1 MIAIFS
7 TLFCGPVSGN
17 RRSILQA
24 HTRCRIGKVFSW
36 LGLSVAA
43 VTTEDRRFGDVAV
56 RQEKFGADITYVTGQ
71 ELAFTW
77 MFDNTS
83 SCRKPD
89 QQVPLTLTLIYILV
103 VGGLAKGSGG
113 ITQSNMHNASC
124 PPNSVICR
132 DVGMYK

>member
-1 MIAIFS
+1 
-7 TLFCGPVSGN
+7 
-17 RRSILQA
+17 
-24 HTRCRIGKVFSW
+24 VFSW

-56 RQEKFGADITYVTGQ
+56 RREKFGADITYVTGQ

-89 QQVPLTLTLIYILV
+89 QQVPLTSTLMYILV
-103 VGGLAKGSGG
+103 VGRCGLAAGAGG
-113 ITQSNMHNASC
+113 ITQSSMHNESC
-124 PPNSVICR
+124 PPNQ
-132 DVGMYK
+132 

>member
-1 MIAIFS
+1 MGVRHLRRTCVRRTGKESTWLGLSVVAIDF
-7 TLFCGPVSGN
+7 PVQYCL
-17 RRSILQA
+17 RLVREPTTILQG
-24 HTRCRIGKVFSW
+24 HTCCRIGKVFSW

-56 RQEKFGADITYVTGQ
+56 RREKFGADITYVTGQ

-89 QQVPLTLTLIYILV
+89 QQVP
-103 VGGLAKGSGG
+103 
-113 ITQSNMHNASC
+113 
-124 PPNSVICR
+124 
-132 DVGMYK
+132 